1 MTPRLRDDRGLTSTQ
16 LAVVMPALIFWMM
29 LIVQYGLWFHARQVA
44 GAAAA
49 EATDAAQTPAG
60 TAEDGRAAAQS
71 FLDQSGNL
79 DSLVIHVD
87 RSAETVTVEITGT
100 APQLVP
106 GITWTVTA
114 RAESPVERFVSAAN
128 R

>member
-1 MTPRLRDDRGLTSTQ
+1 
-16 LAVVMPALIFWMM
+16 MPALIFWMM

-49 EATDAAQTPAG
+49 EATDAAQVPDG
-60 TAEDGRAAAQS
+60 TAEDGERAASA
-71 FLDQSGNL
+71 FLTQSGNL
-79 DSLVIHVD
+79 DEIRIEID
-87 RSAETVTVEITGT
+87 RTAEVVTVEIKGR

-106 GITWTVTA
+106 GFSWTVTA
-114 RAESPVERFVSAAN
+114 RAESPVERFVAEPD

>member
-1 MTPRLRDDRGLTSTQ
+1 MTHRLRDDRGLTSTQ
-16 LAVVMPALIFWMM
+16 IAVVMPALIFWMM

-49 EATDAAQTPAG
+49 EATDATQIPGG
-60 TAEDGRAAAQS
+60 TAEAGQAAAQS

-79 DSLVIHVD
+79 QQVVIDVD
-87 RSAETVTVEITGT
+87 RSAEIVTVQVTGT

-106 GITWTVTA
+106 GISWTVTA
-114 RAESPVERFVSAAN
+114 KAESPVERFVSAAD